1 MNTDVMFSSKTDE
14 WATPQEFF
22 NNLDDEF
29 HFTVDVCATEENAKC
44 NKYYTRQDDGLTQDW
59 NGEVVWCNPPYGR
72 EMPNWIKKCA
82 EHAEAGGVAVML
94 IPART
99 DTKAFHEYIYGK
111 AEIRFVRGRLKFGN
125 AKNTAPFPSMVVIF
139 DGRSKETL

>member
-44 NKYYTRQDDGLTQDW
+44 DKYYTRQDDGLAQDW

-82 EHAEAGGVAVML
+82 EHAEAGGGGSHVDSSENRHKSV
-94 IPART
+94 P
-99 DTKAFHEYIYGK
+99 
-111 AEIRFVRGRLKFGN
+111 
-125 AKNTAPFPSMVVIF
+125 
-139 DGRSKETL
+139 